1 MNNDILSAFL
11 HGIVLALGLIVPLG
25 VQNIFIFNQGATQ
38 PKFQKALPSI
48 IAASLCDTIL
58 ICIAVLGLSLIIF
71 EIPAL
76 KLSIFIVGFIFLIY
90 MGYNT
95 WNQPPIDLT
104 MNSGAF
110 SAKKQILFAI
120 SVSILNPHAIMDT
133 IVVIGTSALK
143 YNGSAKIIFT
153 LTCILIS
160 WMWFFSLAI
169 AGCNIRKLNKSSMIL
184 TIINKIAAIIIWA
197 VAFYIGVQI
206 LYEIG
211 FIN

>member
-11 HGIVLALGLIVPLG
+11 HGVVLALVLIAPLG
-25 VQNIFIFNQGATQ
+25 VQNIFIFNQGAKQ
-38 PKFQKALPSI
+38 PKFSKALPSI
-48 IAASLCDTIL
+48 IVASLCDTIL
-58 ICIAVLGLSLIIF
+58 ICTAVLGISLLIL
-71 EIPAL
+71 EMSWL

-90 MGYNT
+90 IGYST

-104 MNSGAF
+104 TNSQAF

-160 WMWFFSLAI
+160 WIWFFSLAI
-169 AGCNIRKLNKSSMIL
+169 AGYNIRKLNKSSTIL
-184 TIINKIAAIIIWA
+184 TIINKIAAVIIWV
-197 VAFYIGVQI
+197 VAFYIGVQL

>member
-1 MNNDILSAFL
+1 MNDILSAFL

-25 VQNIFIFNQGATQ
+25 VQNIFIFNQGAKQ
-38 PKFQKALPSI
+38 PKFSKALPSI
-48 IAASLCDTIL
+48 IAASICDTIL
-58 ICIAVLGLSLIIF
+58 ICMAVLGISLLIL
-71 EIPAL
+71 EISWL

-104 MNSGAF
+104 MMNSGAF

-133 IVVIGTSALK
+133 IIVIGTSALK
-143 YNGSAKIIFT
+143 YNGIAKIIFT

-160 WMWFFSLAI
+160 WIWFFSLAV
-169 AGCNIRKLNKSSMIL
+169 AGYNIRKLNKSSTIL

>member
-1 MNNDILSAFL
+1 MNEILSAFL

-76 KLSIFIVGFIFLIY
+76 KLAIFIVGFIFLIY

-104 MNSGAF
+104 TNSGVF
-110 SAKKQILFAI
+110 SVKKQILFAI

-143 YNGSAKIIFT
+143 YSGVSKIIFT
-153 LTCILIS
+153 LTCVTIS
-160 WMWFFSLAI
+160 WIWFFSLAV
-169 AGCNIRKLNKSSMIL
+169 AGYNIRKLNKSNTIL
-184 TIINKIAAIIIWA
+184 TIINKIAAIIIWM

-211 FIN
+211 SIN

>member
-1 MNNDILSAFL
+1 MNNDILNAFL
-11 HGIVLALGLIVPLG
+11 HGIILALGLIVPLG

-104 MNSGAF
+104 MNSGTF

-133 IVVIGTSALK
+133 IVVIGTNALK
-143 YNGSAKIIFT
+143 HNGSAKIIFT

-160 WMWFFSLAI
+160 WMWFFSLAV
-169 AGCNIRKLNKSSMIL
+169 AGCNIRKLNKSSTIL
-184 TIINKIAAIIIWA
+184 TIINKIAAIIIWV

>member
-1 MNNDILSAFL
+1 
-11 HGIVLALGLIVPLG
+11 
-25 VQNIFIFNQGATQ
+25 
-38 PKFQKALPSI
+38 
-48 IAASLCDTIL
+48 
-58 ICIAVLGLSLIIF
+58 
-71 EIPAL
+71 
-76 KLSIFIVGFIFLIY
+76 

-104 MNSGAF
+104 TNSKAF

-133 IVVIGTSALK
+133 IVVIGTSSLK
-143 YNGSAKIIFT
+143 YNSSAKIIFT
-153 LTCILIS
+153 LTCITIS

-169 AGCNIRKLNKSSMIL
+169 AGYNIRKLNKSSMIL

-211 FIN
+211 FINSKY